1 MKLYEL
7 ASEYR
12 SFLEAVENGEI
23 PEECIADTLEAITGE
38 IEVKAD
44 NIACLLKDIDG
55 DIAKIKAE
63 ENNLAER
70 RKQLEKFA
78 ENIKKYLSD
87 TLLHLG
93 INKVE
98 SARNKITFR
107 KSEAVEVA
115 DEFSFI
121 EWCQKNDKDDYLTYK
136 APTVNKTAI
145 KSALKDGAKIDGA
158 ILISKQNIQIR

>member
-23 PEECIADTLEAITGE
+23 PEEAINDTLEAITGE
-38 IEVKAD
+38 IEV

-70 RKQLEKFA
+70 RKQLEKSA
-78 ENIKKYLSD
+78 DRIKQYLSD
-87 TLLHLG
+87 TLQYLE

-98 SARNKITFR
+98 TARNKITFR

-121 EWCQKNDKDDYLTYK
+121 EWCQKNDKDDLLTYK
-136 APTVNKTAI
+136 APSVNKTAI
-145 KSALKDGAKIDGA
+145 KKAINGGDEIPGAVIV
-158 ILISKQNIQIR
+158 SKQNIQIR